1 MIMKLADDG
10 AAIAAI
16 MRLLRTQPGEYFFLS
31 SKNRK
36 GGDWQEH
43 PFHRDELNGMPAF
56 VDEHLDRNLYFC
68 PHGFRRPHRRKV
80 SAVLPCLLCA
90 DMDGVSP
97 FECEP
102 EPTGAIETS
111 PGRYSGWWCTDRPVT
126 EQLNKRLTYFND
138 FDHGGWDL
146 TQILRLPGSYNY
158 KYDPPAK
165 AHLLWADG
173 KRYAVSD
180 LEKRLP
186 PLPQNDT
193 PAYADKRL
201 IIGHLQED
209 WRAILRRRRAW
220 LFVTVT
226 SPVAVGKRSDV
237 IWKIGM
243 ILREKGA
250 TPNEVA
256 SVLQAARCWRD
267 KHGDNRQAL
276 QDEVRRIFDKPLRS
290 AP

>member
-1 MIMKLADDG
+1 MSA
-10 AAIAAI
+10 
-16 MRLLRTQPGEYFFLS
+16 QPGEFFFLA
-31 SKNRK
+31 SKSRDGHFRDYAFS
-36 GGDWQEH
+36 GGDGTGD
-43 PFHRDELNGMPAF
+43 RVVGELDDIENF
-56 VDEHLDRNLYFC
+56 VASHLDLNLYFC
-68 PHGFRRPHRRKV
+68 PHGFRKPVRRKEF
-80 SAVLPCLLCA
+80 AVLPRLLWA
-90 DMDGVSP
+90 DMDFVSP
-97 FECEP
+97 LVCEP

-111 PGRYSGWWCTDRPVT
+111 PGRYAGWWRTDRPVT
-126 EQLNKRLTYFND
+126 ERLNKRLTYYND

-146 TQILRLPGSYNY
+146 TQVLRLPGTYNY
-158 KYDPPAK
+158 KYDPPIK
-165 AHLLWADG
+165 TRLLWADG
-173 KRYAVSD
+173 KRYAVGD

-186 PLPQNDT
+186 PLPHNNAPSSDSNS
-193 PAYADKRL
+193 A